1 MMGKMMNSWTSASPV
16 AAAAMIQATPARKTN
31 TGIHKRALTA
41 SSLDISPP
49 HFYVISAM
57 PSQLPTLLFPTRNR
71 GWGSRL
77 LTLKDYLTQIL
88 QSRDFEVEERDGYLF
103 GRREDVSIV
112 ILATGDMI
120 EDDVRDFIRNTASFS
135 GRKIVASLGK
145 ADEGVQTFLQRNG
158 VHYWGREE
166 IEHEIGS
173 MQLSSATEGKGAS
186 LIDEVVSDDVPRNPA
201 EPSEQSVPVIIESA
215 DEHAEKI
222 VKPNF
227 GLEEVK
233 YLARHEIQGNKFDLE
248 LVPHFLF
255 HYVLNLGGGK
265 QKAGIAAVNALT
277 SHVETWR
284 WGFELVDSIAGPHSR
299 REPKID
305 FETARQIAQDMVA
318 KEYKSHA
325 ETVKDFGHSEII
337 ERKKSEGEPIS
348 IESKGLV
355 YLPVWCVEGPG
366 GAMIVNSSSGK
377 IISEHL
383 HSKPQ
388 AQTKLD

>member
-1 MMGKMMNSWTSASPV
+1 M
-16 AAAAMIQATPARKTN
+16 
-31 TGIHKRALTA
+31 
-41 SSLDISPP
+41 
-49 HFYVISAM
+49 
-57 PSQLPTLLFPTRNR
+57 
-71 GWGSRL
+71 
-77 LTLKDYLTQIL
+77 
-88 QSRDFEVEERDGYLF
+88 
-103 GRREDVSIV
+103 

-120 EDDVRDFIRNTASFS
+120 EDDVRDFVRNTASFP
-135 GRKIVASLGK
+135 GRRIVASLGK
-145 ADEGVQTFLQRNG
+145 ANEKVQIYLQRSG

-173 MQLSSATEGKGAS
+173 MQLSTVTERKES
-186 LIDEVVSDDVPRNPA
+186 LIDEVISDEVPRKPL
-201 EPSEQSVPVIIESA
+201 EPPEQSVPVIIESA
-215 DEHAEKI
+215 DEGAEKI

-233 YLARHEIQGNKFDLE
+233 YLSRHEIQGNKFDLE

-284 WGFELVDSIAGPHSR
+284 WGFELVDSIDLPHSK

-305 FETARQIAQDMVA
+305 FENARQIAQDMVA
-318 KEYKSHA
+318 KEYKSHT

-337 ERKKSEGEPIS
+337 ERKKSDGEPIM
-348 IESKGLV
+348 IEPKGLV

-383 HSKPQ
+383 RAKPQ